1 MRDEDAVQVFS
12 VHITG
17 LMKQVIATECYMTMN
32 TIAANSWS
40 TITRPPVFS
49 NIEILEFMLRLPE
62 YGRRRRRVRG
72 SDVEYSRGYQRM
84 SSVSEL

>member
-12 VHITG
+12 VYITG
-17 LMKQVIATECYMTMN
+17 LLKQVIATECYMTLN
-32 TIAANSWS
+32 TIAANPWS
-40 TITRPPVFS
+40 AITRPLVFS